1 MVSPTRQ
8 PPTAPS
14 HRRTSSAPVL
24 SPPDI
29 SVEDTA
35 QPLTNP
41 EEPLNH
47 HPTPNNPNARGY
59 YGQLKRS
66 TAWQRRRSPGV
77 GWKKRWDEEHNPWH
91 SGRILIV
98 DCYSRDHSD
107 DGRRK
112 TQAYEFSRIHELRDF
127 YANGPGKRDDHALR
141 IIHVQNAVWAREYLL
156 KKFNINSGGDDVVG
170 TSFGRWAKYDK
181 PQYRAGK
188 PVLNAKSFRTS
199 RDPWR
204 GVSRTGFGVDYFK
217 SYKPGRIADDS
228 ETARL
233 GFKFMELNHW
243 EEENGIVPVHG
254 YDVSI
259 SCKAYI
265 RCMFMDSTG
274 LCTTIVRIYPA
285 KRRTGKSVTCR
296 CRCEKSLHRDCA
308 GMGR

>member
-8 PPTAPS
+8 PSTAPS
-14 HRRTSSAPVL
+14 HRRTSSAPIL
-24 SPPDI
+24 SPPQI
-29 SVEDTA
+29 SVEDTT

-41 EEPLNH
+41 EEPLNK
-47 HPTPNNPNARGY
+47 HPIPNQPNAPDSH
-59 YGQLKRS
+59 GQPRRAS
-66 TAWQRRRSPGV
+66 TWQRRRSPGV
-77 GWKKRWDEEHNPWH
+77 GWKKRWDEEHNPWA

-112 TQAYEFSRIHELRDF
+112 TQAYEFCRINELRDF
-127 YANGPGKRDDHALR
+127 YHNGPGKRDDHALR
-141 IIHVQNAVWAREYLL
+141 IIHVQNAIWAREYLL

-228 ETARL
+228 ETART

-243 EEENGIVPVHG
+243 EEENGVVPVHG
-254 YDVSI
+254 YDVS
-259 SCKAYI
+259 SWA
-265 RCMFMDSTG
+265 
-274 LCTTIVRIYPA
+274 
-285 KRRTGKSVTCR
+285 
-296 CRCEKSLHRDCA
+296 
-308 GMGR
+308 